1 MLARQGHRLIAG
13 VDEVGRGPLAGPAVA
28 AAVVLPNDFEAS
40 WLELVDDSKRLTAKT
55 RESLF
60 TLIAQNAL
68 ATGIG
73 YAKAEEIDCFGI
85 ARAVRMAMCAAV
97 NDLSIAPD
105 FLLIDFVRLEE
116 LPIPQRS
123 LTKGDRLSL
132 SIACASILAKV
143 TRDRLMTSLDAVYP
157 QYGFSRHK
165 GYGTAEHIECLRR
178 FGPCPEHRKS
188 FTPVKD
194 CIC

>member
-1 MLARQGHRLIAG
+1 MLAQQGHRLVAG
-13 VDEVGRGPLAGPAVA
+13 VDEAGRGPLAGPAVA
-28 AAVVLPNDFEAS
+28 AAVVLPTDLQAS
-40 WLELVDDSKRLTAKT
+40 WLEMVDDSKRLTPKT

-73 YAKAEEIDCFGI
+73 YAQAEEIDRLGI

-97 NDLSIAPD
+97 RDLSIAPD

-132 SIACASILAKV
+132 SIACASIMAKV
-143 TRDRLMTSLDAVYP
+143 TRDRLMTSLDSVYP

-178 FGPCPEHRKS
+178 FGPCPAHRKS

-194 CIC
+194 CVC